1 MNKRNITKEQIESVV
16 LDNAIIML
24 NYGEVDERLLAPCKG
39 GVTCV
44 IEQEI
49 RQIERDGARGKE
61 KGLRRIIEENATI
74 TASTMDISIE
84 NIKLALAGATDN
96 GNGGLRNG
104 TGNGIIKDLDYLKNV
119 TAIGTNAKGESV
131 IFTIYNAL
139 ADNGLSMEYNDKDE
153 MAVELAFAAHYN
165 VTDVDEPLYNI
176 EIVESPGTYT
186 VSFEVTEDGTTPVAN
201 AIVEFNNRFKTTN
214 ANGVVNFF
222 CVPPSTASYTV
233 AKAGY
238 VTESGDITVT
248 DADITK
254 EVIIAAVE

>member
-1 MNKRNITKEQIESVV
+1 MTKEQIESVV

-44 IEQEI
+44 VEQEI

-74 TASTMDISIE
+74 TASTIDISIE

-139 ADNGLSMEYNDKDE
+139 ADNGLNMQYNDKDE
-153 MAVELAFAAHYN
+153 MAVELAFSAHYN

-186 VSFEVTEDGTTPVAN
+186 VSFEVTDDGTTPVAVEG
-201 AIVEFNNRFKTTN
+201 AIVEFNNKFKTTN
-214 ANGVVNFF
+214 ANGIVNFF
-222 CVPPSTASYTV
+222 CVPPSTVSYTV

-238 VTESGDITVT
+238 VTESGGITVT
-248 DADITK
+248 DADVTEAVTI
-254 EVIIAAVE
+254 EVVE